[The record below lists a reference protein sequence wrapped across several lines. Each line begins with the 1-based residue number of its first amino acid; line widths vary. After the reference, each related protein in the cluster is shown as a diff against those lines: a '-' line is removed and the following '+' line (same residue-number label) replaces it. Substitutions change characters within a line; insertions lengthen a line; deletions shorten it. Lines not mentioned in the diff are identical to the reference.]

1 MMDKGGR
8 DEKGASD
15 MAIRFEKI
23 SKQPR
28 VFNRIFGVSVEQA
41 QSIRGGVRPFWEE
54 KIKGSYKRPGR
65 NAKLELADQVLML
78 LLYYR
83 SYVTMVFVGHLFGI
97 DDSNVCRII
106 KRLEPLVAKVTAI
119 TKDRT
124 YRDLDLELII
134 DATEQP
140 IERPRKR
147 QKRYYS
153 GKKKRHTLKTEI
165 RINGKGEIKH
175 VSKSRPG
182 SIHDFELHKKE
193 PPVPRDARVY
203 VDSGYQGLDKRHR
216 DTELPY
222 KRKKKKLEKEERD
235 YNRTL
240 SSFRVKVENILAQ
253 IKLFKII
260 GERYRNKRRGYGVKM
275 NIIAGIVNMKNGFSA
290 A

>member
-1 MMDKGGR
+1 
-8 DEKGASD
+8 

-23 SKQPR
+23 SKHPT
-28 VFNRIFGVSVEQA
+28 VFNRIFGVSVGQA
-41 QSIRGGVRPFWEE
+41 QSIIDKVRPLWAE
-54 KIKGSYKRPGR
+54 KIIASYKRPGR
-65 NAKLELADQVLML
+65 NARLALADQVIML

-97 DDSNVCRII
+97 DDSNVCRMI
-106 KRLEPLVAKVTAI
+106 KRLEPLLAQVTAI

-124 YRDLDLELII
+124 HADKELELII

-140 IERPRKR
+140 IERPQKK

-165 RINGKGEIKH
+165 RIKGDGEIKH
-175 VSKSRPG
+175 VSRSRPG
-182 SIHDFELHKKE
+182 SMHDFELHKKE
-193 PPVPRDARVY
+193 PPVPRGARVY

-222 KRKKKKLEKEERD
+222 KRKKGKLEKEDRI
-235 YNRTL
+235 YNRSL

-253 IKLFKII
+253 IKVFKII
-260 GERYRNKRRGYGVKM
+260 GERYRNKRRRYGVKM
-275 NIIAGIVNMKNGFSA
+275 NIIAGIVNLKNGFCA